1 MNGSSRAPNRDF
13 VRRTPLPT
21 ARIRP
26 VRRVEHGDD
35 VVGLTQVLGAQH
47 DAVVAVLPHPA
58 IVAHPGD
65 GHAGARDASTT
76 SCGCGAGRLSCR
88 MRRIYR
94 PRARLTADSTARR
107 DAVTVLVSMPTP
119 HRARPPTSH
128 STYAAAW
135 ASLPADSACSV

>member
-1 MNGSSRAPNRDF
+1 M
-13 VRRTPLPT
+13 
-21 ARIRP
+21 I
-26 VRRVEHGDD
+26 
-35 VVGLTQVLGAQH
+35 GLTQVLGAQH

-76 SCGCGAGRLSCR
+76 SCGVALAAYSGR
-88 MRRIYR
+88 MRPAYR

-107 DAVTVLVSMPTP
+107 DAVTVLVSTPTP